1 MREQDLAAPA
11 PQSFTVAE
19 IARRHQISQG
29 TIRRQ
34 IRDGLLEAIKI
45 GRCTRVTARAE
56 AVWLENCL
64 PASQA
69 AQPESSE
76 DRCDD

>member
-1 MREQDLAAPA
+1 MHEQDLAGPA
-11 PQSFTVAE
+11 PHSSTVAE
-19 IARRHQISQG
+19 IARRHQISQA

-56 AVWLENCL
+56 AIWLESCFT
-64 PASQA
+64 ASRA
-69 AQPESSE
+69 ARPESSE
-76 DRCDD
+76 DRSDD